1 LANVLGLHTT
11 KDFFTFKSR
20 NYNREAK
27 VYATSAC
34 CSVATEGAIPLVSA
48 VEGGMEVATAG
59 VDKVR
64 VKEAAAAVEG
74 EIINTMAGVNFFAF
88 SKKSFN
94 SDQVQP

>member
-34 CSVATEGAIPLVSA
+34 CSVAIEGVIPSVSA
-48 VEGGMEVATAG
+48 VEGGTEVATAG
-59 VDKVR
+59 VDEVG
-64 VKEAAAAVEG
+64 VKEAAAATEG
-74 EIINTMAGVNFFAF
+74 EIIDTMAGINFFAF

-94 SDQVQP
+94 SDRVRP